1 MTEKID
7 IILFKDGNLEAF
19 ERIYR
24 NSWNRVYHFTE
35 LFLDDPYEREDMVQ
49 EVFMRLWKKR
59 SLIDISRDFDGLL
72 FITTRNIIFD
82 RLRKSG
88 RTERIDKV
96 AESAGFIYD
105 YDVESAMDAEFTE
118 EYIDK
123 LVSMMPDRQREAFLL
138 SRKDKLS
145 IKQIAQKMGITEN
158 GVKRNIH
165 LALRF
170 IKSNLPLLIL
180 FLEF

>member
-1 MTEKID
+1 
-7 IILFKDGNLEAF
+7 
-19 ERIYR
+19 
-24 NSWNRVYHFTE
+24 
-35 LFLDDPYEREDMVQ
+35 
-49 EVFMRLWKKR
+49 
-59 SLIDISRDFDGLL
+59 
-72 FITTRNIIFD
+72 
-82 RLRKSG
+82 
-88 RTERIDKV
+88 
-96 AESAGFIYD
+96 
-105 YDVESAMDAEFTE
+105 MDAEFME

-138 SRKDKLS
+138 SRKDKFS

-158 GVKRNIH
+158 GVKRDIH

>member
-1 MTEKID
+1 MPEILSFLSGMTEKID

-35 LFLDDPYEREDMVQ
+35 LFLDDSYEREDMVQ
-49 EVFMRLWKKR
+49 EVFVRLWKKR
-59 SLIDISRDFDGLL
+59 SLIDTSRDFDGLL

-96 AESAGFIYD
+96 AESAGF
-105 YDVESAMDAEFTE
+105 V
-118 EYIDK
+118 
-123 LVSMMPDRQREAFLL
+123 
-138 SRKDKLS
+138 
-145 IKQIAQKMGITEN
+145 
-158 GVKRNIH
+158 
-165 LALRF
+165 
-170 IKSNLPLLIL
+170 
-180 FLEF
+180 